1 MNPMNTYQNP
11 GLYIHIPFCRSK
23 CPYCAFYSLAS
34 NSLISQWLNSLKKEI
49 VYYKDQFECFDTLY
63 IGGGT
68 PTFLD
73 AWALEIIM
81 KHILNNFHFA
91 PDTEITIEA
100 NPCDLTREKIN
111 VLKELG
117 FNRISLG
124 IQSFNDRELL
134 FLGRRHT
141 AKEAETALTL
151 LRSCGFKNI
160 SMDLIY
166 GFEGQSLKEW
176 TKTLNHAL
184 SFQPEHLSC
193 YQLTFEKQTI
203 FEKMKDK
210 GLIRPINEKEERTF
224 FSATSQFLESHDYI
238 HYEISSFARG
248 KAYYSRH
255 NNKYWHHIPYLGLGP
270 SAHSFQEST
279 RWWNVRSIRRY
290 CELLE
295 GGRAPI
301 EGYENLTEDQ
311 LRLES
316 ISLGSRTKEGFDLKE
331 IPYNRSSKD
340 MLMRL
345 QTSGLVYIK
354 NNKVIPTKKGFLV
367 ADHLACCFF

>member
-1 MNPMNTYQNP
+1 M
-11 GLYIHIPFCRSK
+11 R
-23 CPYCAFYSLAS
+23 
-34 NSLISQWLNSLKKEI
+34 
-49 VYYKDQFECFDTLY
+49 FDS
-63 IGGGT
+63 G
-68 PTFLD
+68 
-73 AWALEIIM
+73 EN
-81 KHILNNFHFA
+81 H
-91 PDTEITIEA
+91 
-100 NPCDLTREKIN
+100 

-141 AKEAETALTL
+141 AKEAETALIL

-270 SAHSFQEST
+270 SAHSFQESR

-295 GGRAPI
+295 GGKAAI

-331 IPYNRSSKD
+331 IPYNRPSKD

-367 ADHLACCFF
+367 ADRLACCFF